1 MTLSDDIPRRAFLV
15 AVAVSPLAGCV
26 SDEGSDTGSGDDERT
41 ETGPG
46 AGDEAD
52 AETEPGADDEN
63 GTEAESTGDDEAGT
77 ETEPTGDDETG
88 TEAESDAGD
97 DVQEVRESIDDTGPE
112 GAVLDFL
119 QAIDDGDVAAAN
131 EAVHD
136 ESPLAVDTIDEPGV
150 TIHELERRDLRE
162 VIREQTDAS
171 GEELDRAVE
180 ARERELADLSEEVGF
195 DAYAYV
201 YNSITSAQHGDE
213 EAYVLV
219 VEVDGK
225 WLILD
230 GE

>member
-1 MTLSDDIPRRAFLV
+1 MSNQCMTLSDDVPRRAFLV
-15 AVAVSPLAGCV
+15 AAVASPLAGCV
-26 SDEGSDTGSGDDERT
+26 SDEGPDAEPDADDERT
-41 ETGPG
+41 ETGEG
-46 AGDEAD
+46 ADDE
-52 AETEPGADDEN
+52 AETEPDADDEN
-63 GTEAESTGDDEAGT
+63 GAEAESTGDDEAGA
-77 ETEPTGDDETG
+77 ET
-88 TEAESDAGD
+88 ESDAD
-97 DVQEVRESIDDTGPE
+97 DDAQEIRESIDDTGPE

-131 EAVHD
+131 DVVHD
-136 ESPLAVDTIDEPGV
+136 ESPLVVDSLDEPGV

-162 VIREQTDAS
+162 MIREQTDAS

-180 ARERELADLSEEVGF
+180 RRERELASRSEEVGF

-219 VEVDGK
+219 VEVDGE